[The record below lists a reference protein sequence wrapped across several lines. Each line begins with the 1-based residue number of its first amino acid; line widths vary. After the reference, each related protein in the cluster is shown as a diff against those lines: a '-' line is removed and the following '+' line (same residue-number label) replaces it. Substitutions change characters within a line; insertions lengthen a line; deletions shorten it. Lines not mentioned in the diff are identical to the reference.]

1 MKPLLS
7 NLFSQGRLLRA
18 VLVAGLA
25 LQGPIALG
33 AQELIGTQRRQAT
46 RAELEQ
52 VIAAAEQAQAVA
64 EPKTREKMAADVA
77 SLRQRLRNGDFSPGD
92 RLYLTVLGDSAL
104 TDTFTVRQ
112 DQSLMLPN
120 IPEISLRGVLDS
132 ELPAHLKKELSKY
145 LKDPQVTATGLIRLS
160 IMGAIGKPGFVTV
173 PVDQLVT
180 DVLMASGG
188 PSSTGK
194 FEETHVKRG
203 DKTHLNKNQFAEA
216 VRTGKTV
223 GDVSL
228 RDGDEIYIPAATTT
242 NKLTVWLPLL
252 TAATTIYWITRGG
265 RGRRTP

>member
-1 MKPLLS
+1 MKTLLS
-7 NLFSQGRLLRA
+7 ILFRQGRLGRA

-33 AQELIGTQRRQAT
+33 AQDLIGTQRRQAT

-52 VIAAAEQAQAVA
+52 AIAAGEQAQAVA
-64 EPKTREKMAADVA
+64 EPKTREKLAANVA
-77 SLRQRLRNGDFSPGD
+77 SLRQRLRNGDFAPGD

-112 DQSLMLPN
+112 DQGLVLPN

-132 ELPAHLKKELSKY
+132 ELPGHLTKELSKY

-160 IMGAIGKPGFVTV
+160 VMGAIGKPGFVTV

-188 PSSTGK
+188 PSQTGK
-194 FEETHVKRG
+194 FEDTYVKRG
-203 DKTHLNKNQFAEA
+203 DKTHLNRSQFAEA

-228 RDGDEIYIPAATTT
+228 RDGDEIFIPAATNT
-242 NKLTVWLPLL
+242 NKLTVWLPIL